1 MFANIPAL
9 VTYYPTCNHD
19 FGNHG
24 LEGFLFPMGAMGV
37 EMDMPYGL
45 NEVWGYKGTKEHMA
59 ELIDLFAYD
68 KKFATEELITVRHEA
83 SQEPGFHEAFS
94 SMFPHPRQSSA
105 DNLSFPDEEIKK
117 IKHKTLLVHGR
128 EDKVVPVFL
137 CPSKLIK
144 VVN

>member
-1 MFANIPAL
+1 
-9 VTYYPTCNHD
+9 
-19 FGNHG
+19 
-24 LEGFLFPMGAMGV
+24 MGAMGV

-45 NEVWGYKGTKEHMA
+45 NEVWGYKETREHMA

-68 KKFATEELITVRHEA
+68 KKFATEVLITVRHVA

-94 SMFPHPRQSSA
+94 SMFPHSRQSST
-105 DNLSFPDEEIKK
+105 DNLSFPNEKIKK

-137 CPSKLIK
+137 CPSKSIK